1 MKKKLGLIAIV
12 LGVAVLFSSC
22 EFIAMAQAMKQV
34 GQELTDYDNIYVT
47 NETGEKI
54 TVIYEEDPTTVDE
67 GKTAR
72 TGTITLKAGDSNKE
86 FLATY
91 GYFKLFVINNGEN
104 IRIEDAEF
112 PSDNYRLISS
122 HNLVTITK
130 EDGKYYY
137 SSKSRG

>member
-1 MKKKLGLIAIV
+1 MKKRFGLIAIV
-12 LGVAVLFSSC
+12 FGVAVLFSSC
-22 EFIAMAQAMKQV
+22 ELIGMAKAMKEV
-34 GQELTDYDNIYVT
+34 GDELTDYNKVYIT

-91 GYFKLFVINNGEN
+91 GYFKLFVKNNGEN
-104 IRIEDAEF
+104 IRIMEEEY
-112 PSDNYRLISS
+112 PSDNYHLISS

-130 EDGKYYY
+130 EDGKYFY